1 MKARMTKQT
10 IFELLASGD
19 VDSIA
24 YEESEFTLADAGGVT
39 GFEEFRGRSVLKE
52 IRPEWEH
59 SRFHWKYITGGGEL
73 IQTEARD

>member
-19 VDSIA
+19 ADSIT
-24 YEESEFTLADAGGVT
+24 YGESEFALADAGAVT

-52 IRPEWEH
+52 MRPEWEH
-59 SRFHWKYITGGGEL
+59 PRFYWRHITEQGGGE
-73 IQTEARD
+73 